1 MKQRDNSTKR
11 PTPETDAESSAMALD
26 CDDSCLEIYIK
37 RDGSIVYGDI
47 VLADF
52 ARKLEQE
59 RDEAREIALNLQ
71 NIMGMK
77 V

>member
-1 MKQRDNSTKR
+1 MSNMTKL
-11 PTPETDAESSAMALD
+11 PE
-26 CDDSCLEIYIK
+26 
-37 RDGSIVYGDI
+37 
-47 VLADF
+47 F
-52 ARKLEQE
+52 ARKLERE

>member
-1 MKQRDNSTKR
+1 MLLLRASMASLTTIRDMNMNENNTR
-11 PTPETDAESSAMALD
+11 PTPETDYEESIDNGDTKPL
-26 CDDSCLEIYIK
+26 LE
-37 RDGSIVYGDI
+37 
-47 VLADF
+47 F
-52 ARKLEQE
+52 ARKLERE

>member
-1 MKQRDNSTKR
+1 MNENNTR
-11 PTPETDAESSAMALD
+11 PTPETDYEESIDNGDTKPL
-26 CDDSCLEIYIK
+26 LE
-37 RDGSIVYGDI
+37 
-47 VLADF
+47 F
-52 ARKLEQE
+52 ARKLERE